1 MWQTLFNGLSSG
13 IFWRYIDILVN
24 SISHAKAYAVHSC
37 LLCQFCFVQTWLEIA
52 TPYNDIDN
60 YDIGLVLSVLFGS
73 CDPLHVIEVNVG
85 YEVLS
90 P

>member
-1 MWQTLFNGLSSG
+1 MLCTHVCCVNFVLS
-13 IFWRYIDILVN
+13 
-24 SISHAKAYAVHSC
+24 K
-37 LLCQFCFVQTWLEIA
+37 LEIA